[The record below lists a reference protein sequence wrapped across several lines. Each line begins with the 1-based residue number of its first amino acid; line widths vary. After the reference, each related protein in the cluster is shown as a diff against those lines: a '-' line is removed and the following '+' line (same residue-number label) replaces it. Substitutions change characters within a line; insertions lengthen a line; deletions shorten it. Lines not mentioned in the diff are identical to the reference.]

1 MTEARTVSQNT
12 TYYTAALVMQKAL
25 AFVYF
30 VLVARILGVNQTGEY
45 TTALTFTTIFAIL
58 IDVGFSSVL
67 TREGAKE
74 TPQIQLLF
82 NNIISFKIPAAII
95 TYLIVIFIG
104 SLLYPASL
112 LTLIALAGVM
122 MILDSFSLSFWA
134 CYRAFRNLKYESLGV
149 LIFELVKFS
158 GGLFV
163 LLNGYGLSA
172 LFIAL
177 CLASLTQFSLSLY
190 LCLYK
195 LRLNFKLTF
204 SKDFFRLYFKMAWPF
219 FLAGIFVRLYSQI
232 DTVLVSKISCG
243 SGMNNFCRSNVGW
256 FSIAKKLS
264 DALLF
269 VPMAMTAALYPA
281 MSYYFANNKDKLKSS
296 FEEAVKY
303 LLIISLP
310 ITSGIW
316 ALSQPLIKMIFSG
329 QYDNSALPLKIII
342 CGLPFM
348 FLTYPIGS
356 LLNACNLQL
365 KNTINIAI
373 SSVLMV
379 ALNIIL
385 IPHYAYL
392 GAAVSIVVGNI
403 FLVILGLR
411 IVPRLISYNKKYLYT
426 TLAKIFIASLLMA
439 MIIVFLVD
447 YLSTLVLLFLGV
459 IIYCLLLF
467 VLKIIHWRDILNLK
481 VILLK
486 TD

>member
-1 MTEARTVSQNT
+1 
-12 TYYTAALVMQKAL
+12 
-25 AFVYF
+25 
-30 VLVARILGVNQTGEY
+30 
-45 TTALTFTTIFAIL
+45 
-58 IDVGFSSVL
+58 
-67 TREGAKE
+67 
-74 TPQIQLLF
+74 
-82 NNIISFKIPAAII
+82 
-95 TYLIVIFIG
+95 
-104 SLLYPASL
+104 
-112 LTLIALAGVM
+112 
-122 MILDSFSLSFWA
+122 
-134 CYRAFRNLKYESLGV
+134 
-149 LIFELVKFS
+149 
-158 GGLFV
+158 
-163 LLNGYGLSA
+163 
-172 LFIAL
+172 
-177 CLASLTQFSLSLY
+177 
-190 LCLYK
+190 
-195 LRLNFKLTF
+195 
-204 SKDFFRLYFKMAWPF
+204 
-219 FLAGIFVRLYSQI
+219 
-232 DTVLVSKISCG
+232 
-243 SGMNNFCRSNVGW
+243 
-256 FSIAKKLS
+256 
-264 DALLF
+264 
-269 VPMAMTAALYPA
+269 
-281 MSYYFANNKDKLKSS
+281 
-296 FEEAVKY
+296 
-303 LLIISLP
+303 
-310 ITSGIW
+310 
-316 ALSQPLIKMIFSG
+316 MIFSG

-439 MIIVFLVD
+439 IIIVFLVD

-481 VILLK
+481 AILLK